1 MDETTAMAAAAKLGG
16 QGGAGT
22 FFGMTMWGMMASLLF
37 SSIGF
42 YYYKRGRYQNDTNKT
57 VCGIAM
63 LVYPYFVTNALY
75 ITLIGAA
82 LMAVPYIAERYFE

>member
-1 MDETTAMAAAAKLGG
+1 MDETSLMAAAGKLGG

-22 FFGMTMWGMMASLLF
+22 FFGMTTWGMMASLLF
-37 SSIGF
+37 SGIGF
-42 YYYKRGRYQNDTNKT
+42 FYYKRGRYQNDTLKT
-57 VCGIAM
+57 ACGLTM

-82 LMAVPYIAERYFE
+82 LMAVPYIVERYF